1 MKNFILLSISFL
13 FMISLTSCWEF
24 NRTQKLKDAE
34 NDGKA
39 ILAEAESS
47 KKALIET
54 AKAENEAASLQAEAK
69 VKIAKAEAMAE
80 IERARGVAEANR
92 IIGESLKGNEVYL
105 KYLWVIGLQSESNDR
120 IYIPTEAGM
129 PILEAKK

>member
-1 MKNFILLSISFL
+1 MKKASLFLLASVFL
-13 FMISLTSCWEF
+13 VSLSSCYEF
-24 NRTQKLKDAE
+24 TRQQRLKDAE

-54 AKAENEAASLQAEAK
+54 AKAENEAASLQAEAR
-69 VKIAKAEAMAE
+69 VKIAKAEAQAE
-80 IERARGVAEANR
+80 VERAKGVAEANK
-92 IIGESLKGNEVYL
+92 IIGESLRGNEAYL

-120 IYIPTEAGM
+120 IYIPTEANM
-129 PILEAKK
+129 PILEAK